1 MRVNQNIS
9 AVISNANLHRA
20 ENKLTA
26 SIERLSSGYKLN
38 RAKDSPAAMAI
49 SNKMRAQI
57 KGLDQSSK
65 NAADGTSVMQTA
77 DGALTETHAMLQRMR
92 ELCVQA
98 ATDTMGV
105 TDKEACQQEIQEL
118 QEEIDRIAK
127 DTEFN
132 GKKILDGS
140 QDYRAFPS
148 VNVNGESKLASTYI
162 RNFQTSDEVSPENY
176 KFNITELPEQATTS
190 LEVDV
195 NDGTLPWKTVK
206 EGENEVEVAVIK
218 INESPVKLYKTD
230 TPDDVYKKLQD
241 AGELGGV
248 MVKKKDP
255 TDPNNNEYTF
265 TTFDYGKSAKISIVS
280 DESVTERGADK
291 VPATATLE
299 IKPGRDTE
307 VDINGQK
314 VKIQAGDTAADI
326 YGKLTAACKNAD
338 IKVEQ
343 DPTNPNNKY
352 ILTTKA
358 IGESTRID
366 ITTEIRYVPTAEGV
380 DTKIEMILDTSQ
392 KTDSNGNLMVDD
404 KNNPILY
411 GEGFSETANYSS
423 DGKKVTIRDLNG
435 FEMIFEIDPEMDMY
449 HVLDGVQPDPDP
461 DKATKVGVDLEM
473 TDIGSMTLQIGTHE
487 NQIVDVRIPAATCE
501 ALYIDDINV
510 VRKGGADKALV
521 SLDDAI
527 AQVSE
532 IRSRIGAYQNRLDY
546 AVASLDGTEENME
559 AAISRV
565 MDTDMAEE
573 MTVYSNMNILDQAGI
588 SVLSQANDMP
598 QQILQLL
605 Q

>member
-1 MRVNQNIS
+1 MRINQNIS
-9 AVISNANLHRA
+9 AVISNANLHQA
-20 ENKLTA
+20 ENKLSA

-38 RAKDSPAAMAI
+38 RAKDSPAGMAI

-57 KGLDQSSK
+57 KGLDQSNK

-77 DGALTETHAMLQRMR
+77 DGALNETHAMLQRMR

-105 TDKEACQQEIQEL
+105 MDKEACQEEIKEL

-132 GKKILDGS
+132 GKRLLDGS

-148 VNVNGESKLASTYI
+148 VDGKLASTYI
-162 RNFQTSDEVSPENY
+162 RNFQTSDEVSPEDY
-176 KFNITELPEQATTS
+176 KFNITELPEQAATS

-195 NDGTLPWKTVK
+195 NDGTLPWKMVK

-218 INESPVKLYKTD
+218 INESPVKIYRTD
-230 TPDDVYKKLQD
+230 SQDDVYKKLQE

-248 MVKKKDP
+248 MVEKKDP
-255 TDPNNNEYTF
+255 TDPNNTEYTF

-280 DESVTERGADK
+280 NETVTELGADK

-307 VDINGQK
+307 VEINGQK
-314 VKIQAGDTAADI
+314 VMIQKDDLATDI
-326 YGKLTAACKNAD
+326 YDKLTAACNNAD
-338 IKVEQ
+338 IIVEK
-343 DPTNPNNKY
+343 DPTAPNNRY

-358 IGESTRID
+358 KGESTRID
-366 ITTEIRYVPTAEGV
+366 ITTEIRYVPTAEGA
-380 DTKIEMILDTSQ
+380 DTKIEMILDTDQ
-392 KTDSNGNLMVDD
+392 KTDSNGKPMVDD
-404 KNNPILY
+404 NNNPILY
-411 GEGFSETANYSS
+411 GEGFTETANYSS

-461 DKATKVGVDLEM
+461 ANAAKVGVDLEM
-473 TDIGSMTLQIGTHE
+473 TDIGGMTLQIGTHE

-501 ALYIDDINV
+501 ALYIDEINV
-510 VRKGGADKALV
+510 VRKKGADKAISL
-521 SLDDAI
+521 LDDAI
-527 AQVSE
+527 AQVSA
-532 IRSRIGAYQNRLDY
+532 IRSRIGAYQNRLEY
-546 AVASLDGTEENME
+546 ATTSLEGTEENME

-573 MTVYSNMNILDQAGI
+573 MSVYSNMNVLDQAGI